1 MRRGWN
7 GERRRGASR
16 VVGPCA
22 WLFSLASLAAL
33 LWLAGCGD
41 DLTVARDAAPA
52 PDTSPDEYQPE
63 AIGLIN
69 LIGGGGSEVEA
80 VLRNRPDP
88 LAPELRGR
96 EGVCSLYVRRTPAA
110 CTPPCSA
117 GGICVAAGECAAPA
131 MPVSAGVITVTGLRQ
146 RLVFRAS
153 SSGYQPES
161 TLPEE
166 LFDSGARIRISAPGD
181 EVPGFTAELDG
192 VPHLD
197 VAFSQIALRRGR
209 DTRLLWTAAGVGRV
223 AALITVGTVGTVG
236 RANASFSSMLLCE
249 TDDYGDLVIPASI
262 AARLPS
268 AGAAE
273 IERAVMIRLQRAL
286 VRTPAGPSEVVA
298 GQRVAVGLTRE

>member
-7 GERRRGASR
+7 GDRRRDAGRAVGAFAR
-16 VVGPCA
+16 
-22 WLFSLASLAAL
+22 WLPLVSLLGQLGL
-33 LWLAGCGD
+33 LGLLGLAGCGD
-41 DLTVARDAAPA
+41 DLAVARDAAPV
-52 PDTSPDEYQPE
+52 PDNGPNEYQPE

-69 LIGGGGSEVEA
+69 LIGGGGGEVEA

-88 LAPELRGR
+88 LAPELRSR

-131 MPVSAGVITVTGLRQ
+131 MPASAGVITVTGLRQ

-161 TLPEE
+161 PLPEE
-166 LFDSGARIRISAPGD
+166 LFDSGARIRVSAPGD
-181 EVPGFTAELDG
+181 EVAGFTAELDG

-197 VAFSQIALRRGR
+197 VAFSQISLRRGR

-223 AALITVGTVGTVG
+223 AALITVG

-268 AGAAE
+268 AGADE
-273 IERAVMIRLQRAL
+273 IERAIMLRLQRAL
-286 VRTPAGPSEVVA
+286 VMTPAGPIEIVA